1 MQQATCAHSGVDT
14 GASPGNAHDISTP
27 SRRGILTAFA
37 IAPVVAAAPAIA
49 ASVPAGA
56 AIPSD
61 VARWEAGLRDLA
73 EAERVLAL
81 ARVDDDAARAAKA
94 AGKPDGPHLDW
105 EGLDGILPVRGH
117 YERIDIARV
126 RADTL
131 MHIERGYWRH
141 DPKHPLRRLAAL
153 DQLEAYRDAI
163 QENDERHAARSTA
176 AADRYDA
183 AITAAY
189 ESEKR
194 LIHMP
199 APHFPALLWKIERLV
214 NDEGDGC
221 TVSWSID
228 YVEPM
233 LADARRLLR
242 ASA

>member
-1 MQQATCAHSGVDT
+1 MLATL
-14 GASPGNAHDISTP
+14 PM
-27 SRRGILTAFA
+27 
-37 IAPVVAAAPAIA
+37 IA
-49 ASVPAGA
+49 ASLPAGA

-61 VARWEAGLRDLA
+61 AARWEAALRDLA
-73 EAERVLAL
+73 EAERLMKL
-81 ARVDDDAARAAKA
+81 ARLEDDAARAAKD
-94 AGKPDGPHLDW
+94 AGKPDGSRIDW

-117 YERIDIARV
+117 YQRIDIARV

-141 DPKHPLRRLAAL
+141 NPKHPLRRLAAL
-153 DQLEAYRDAI
+153 DQLEAYRDADA
-163 QENDERHAARSTA
+163 ENDARHASRSTA

-194 LIHMP
+194 LIDMP
-199 APHFPALLWKIERLV
+199 APHLPALLWKIERLV

-221 TVSWSID
+221 TASWAID

-233 LADARRLLR
+233 LADARRLLK
-242 ASA
+242 

>member
-1 MQQATCAHSGVDT
+1 MQQADCAHSATVAA
-14 GASPGNAHDISTP
+14 ASPGNSTNFST
-27 SRRGILTAFA
+27 SRRAALAMFA
-37 IAPVVAAAPAIA
+37 ALPMIAV
-49 ASVPAGA
+49 SVPTGA
-56 AIPSD
+56 AVPSD
-61 VARWEAGLRDLA
+61 VARWEGGLRDLA
-73 EAERVLAL
+73 EAERALAL
-81 ARVDDDAARAAKA
+81 AKIDDDAARAAKA
-94 AGKPDGPHLDW
+94 AGKPDGSHLDW
-105 EGLDGILPVRGH
+105 EGLDGILPIRGH

-141 DPKHPLRRLAAL
+141 NPKHPLRRLAAL
-153 DQLEAYRDAI
+153 DQLEAHRDAI
-163 QENDERHAARSTA
+163 RENDERHAHRSTA

-194 LIHMP
+194 LIDMP
-199 APHFPALLWKIERLV
+199 APHLPALLWKIERLV

-221 TVSWSID
+221 TASWSID

-242 ASA
+242 PSA